1 MSTRRDCSQL
11 TPSTASPCLPG
22 SLGTAALIDN
32 HQTKASI
39 FAGRRSGMA
48 AAPEGSSFRATP
60 EESLPNGDPE
70 PFSPSAFLDL
80 PPTPRSGDDPAASSD
95 DLVLPFIA
103 RMLMEEDI
111 DDKFVYHYLDHPALL
126 QVQQPYAQILSD
138 AAAGSVTAN
147 NNGSGARTHS
157 PSSDGPSFAD
167 ATRPYDPVDRSQL
180 LLSSPCPGMGAGIDE
195 VAAHHTD
202 QRFLTHQDAA
212 GARFLSGGGG
222 PGIESSGLL
231 NGAEG
236 TTLIRGTDSLPTGGG
251 EHGALPSTFFSGQ
264 NRVHV
269 DMFNQAFLRGM
280 EEANKFLPTESNLLQ
295 GFATGD
301 VRNEDKL
308 DGVLILQGIGNG
320 RGCKNRRDW
329 KDLETE
335 ACRNSK
341 LTVLEPEETAEMVDE
356 IIINEY
362 RLCLNG
368 MLDLRLT
375 MDSEDG
381 KDIRKGNGKPAL
393 GRKSLSEAVD
403 LRTLLI
409 HCAEAVSMDDHL
421 SAINLLRRIKQ
432 HSSPRGDANQRLA
445 HCFAEGLEARMAGT
459 GSQIYKALMSRRT
472 SLVEMLRAYQLY
484 LTVCCFKTMAY
495 KFSNMTIVNVC
506 SRRKKLHIVDYGMHH
521 GLQWPSLLGLL
532 STCKG
537 GPPEVRITGIDFP
550 LPGFRPAAQS
560 VETGRRLSKCAHQ
573 FGVPFKFQ
581 SITTSNWEM
590 VCVDDLKIDPDE
602 VLIINGL
609 FDFGKLRDE
618 GVDVHS
624 PSPRDMVLSNICKM
638 RPDVFIFCNVNAS
651 LGAPFFVPR
660 FREALFY
667 VSTLFDML
675 DATVPRDNDQRLL
688 VERDII
694 GQFALNIIACEGS
707 DRVERHETYRQWQVR
722 NYRAGLR
729 RLPLDPDIVKAVRK
743 KVKDSYDKD
752 FIIDVDHQWLLEGW
766 KGRITCAMSTWV
778 AGDAFS
784 EH

>member
-1 MSTRRDCSQL
+1 
-11 TPSTASPCLPG
+11 
-22 SLGTAALIDN
+22 
-32 HQTKASI
+32 
-39 FAGRRSGMA
+39 MA
-48 AAPEGSSFRATP
+48 AAPPPEGSPFHATP
-60 EESLPNGDPE
+60 EGSPRNGDPE
-70 PFSPSAFLDL
+70 PISPSAFLDL
-80 PPTPRSGDDPAASSD
+80 PPTPRSGGGGEDPAAAFDD

-111 DDKFVYHYLDHPALL
+111 DDKFVYHYPDHPALL

-138 AAAGSVTAN
+138 AAADTVTAVGADAAAANN
-147 NNGSGARTHS
+147 NNGSGARTLS
-157 PSSDGPSFAD
+157 PSEDGSSFAD

-195 VAAHHTD
+195 FIAHHAE
-202 QRFLTHQDAA
+202 QCFLARQDAA
-212 GARFLSGGGG
+212 GARFLSGGGGG

-236 TTLIRGTDSLPTGGG
+236 TNSLPTGDG

-264 NRVHV
+264 SQNRVHI
-269 DMFNQAFLRGM
+269 DMLNQAFLRGM
-280 EEANKFLPTESNLLQ
+280 EEANKFLPTDSKLLQ
-295 GFATGD
+295 GFTTGD

-308 DGVLILQGIGNG
+308 DGVITLQGIGNS
-320 RGCKNRRDW
+320 RGCKKRRNWQDS
-329 KDLETE
+329 ETE
-335 ACRNSK
+335 TCRNIK
-341 LTVLEPEETAEMVDE
+341 LMVLEPEETGEMVDE

-368 MLDLRLT
+368 MLDLSIT

-381 KDIRKGNGKPAL
+381 KNIRKGNGKPAL

-403 LRTLLI
+403 FRTLLL

-421 SAINLLRRIKQ
+421 SAINLLRQIKQ

-445 HCFAEGLEARMAGT
+445 HYFAEGLEARLAGT
-459 GSQIYKALMSRRT
+459 GSQVYKSLMSKRT
-472 SLVEMLRAYQLY
+472 SLVEMLKAYQLY
-484 LTVCCFKTMAY
+484 LTVCCFKMMAY

-506 SRRKKLHIVDYGMHH
+506 SRRKKLHIVDYGMNH
-521 GLQWPSLLGLL
+521 GPLQWPSLLGLL

-537 GPPEVRITGIDFP
+537 GPPEVRITSIDLP
-550 LPGFRPAAQS
+550 LPGFLPAAQS
-560 VETGRRLSKCAHQ
+560 VETGHRLSKCAHQ

-581 SITTSNWEM
+581 SIITSNWEM
-590 VCVDDLKIDPDE
+590 VCVDDLKTDPDE

-618 GVDVHS
+618 GVDIHS

-667 VSTLFDML
+667 ISTLFDML

-688 VERDII
+688 VERDMI
-694 GQFALNIIACEGS
+694 GQFALNIIACEGL

-722 NYRAGLR
+722 NHRAGLR
-729 RLPLDPDIVKAVRK
+729 QLPLDPDIVKAVRK

-752 FIIDVDHQWLLEGW
+752 FIIDVDQQWLLEGW
-766 KGRITCAMSTWV
+766 KGRITCTMSTWV